1 MTHEQKRW
9 KSLKFLTITI
19 ILSIM
24 IELRTFSFIKMT
36 LIALV
41 LSFIFV
47 ALPEYHLQF
56 LSVLIDETYSRV
68 KSSN

>member
-1 MTHEQKRW
+1 
-9 KSLKFLTITI
+9 
-19 ILSIM
+19 M